1 MYSCIYV
8 KKFNYNDA
16 ISGKIPI
23 PQPTNHN
30 SEKFQ
35 NHKGNSEM
43 RKDKS
48 YVPKRKK
55 WLKFKTK

>member
-8 KKFNYNDA
+8 KKFNDNDA
-16 ISGKIPI
+16 ILGKIPI

-30 SEKFQ
+30 SGKFQ

-43 RKDKS
+43 SKDKS

-55 WLKFKTK
+55 MA